1 MTAAGSVHRLGDTIV
16 MAIKSKDNL
25 TYRLIKAV
33 LNMLARIPR
42 REFVRLALPLGRLW
56 YGMDRYHRRIALD
69 NMSIAFGKEL
79 SPAEIRSLARDNFVQ
94 LVRVV
99 LEIPSLLK
107 LSKENIDTYIE
118 FRGLEHLEAALR
130 RGTGVL
136 VLTAHLGNWELMALA
151 TALKFEMPF
160 NGLVRPLD
168 FLPIDRVLTEIRS
181 RTGNRVLDK
190 DKSAAEVSALM
201 RKNQVVG
208 ILLDQNSSW
217 YEGVYVPFFGKT
229 ACTNKGLA
237 MFAMRYGATVIPAFN
252 VRLKDGRYRAI
263 FSAPLDLV
271 RSGDVSNDII
281 ENTARF
287 NKVIEE
293 HIRMAPD
300 NWLWVHRRWRIKEIP
315 ERARKKIKGVLNDSI

>member
-1 MTAAGSVHRLGDTIV
+1 MT
-16 MAIKSKDNL
+16 IKSKDNL
-25 TYRLIKAV
+25 SYRLIKTV
-33 LNMLARIPR
+33 LNLLARIPR
-42 REFVRLALPLGRLW
+42 RELVRLALPLGRLW
-56 YGMDRYHRRIALD
+56 HAMDRYHRRIAID
-69 NMSIAFGKEL
+69 NLSIAFGREL
-79 SPAEIRSLARDNFVQ
+79 TPAEIRSLARDNFVQ

-99 LEIPSLLK
+99 LEFPSLLR
-107 LSKENIDTYIE
+107 LSKENIDTYVE
-118 FRGLEHLEAALR
+118 FSGLEHLEAALA

-136 VLTAHLGNWELMALA
+136 GLTAHLGNWELMALA

-168 FLPIDRVLTEIRS
+168 FFPMDRVLTEIRS

-190 DKSAAEVSALM
+190 DKSAVEVSTLL

-237 MFAMRYGATVIPAFN
+237 MFALRYGAAVIPAFN
-252 VRLKDGRYRAI
+252 VRLNDGRYRVI

-271 RSGDVSNDII
+271 RSGNVSNDII

-287 NKVIEE
+287 NKVIED

-315 ERARKKIKGVLNDSI
+315 ERARKKIKGIPAGGPLD